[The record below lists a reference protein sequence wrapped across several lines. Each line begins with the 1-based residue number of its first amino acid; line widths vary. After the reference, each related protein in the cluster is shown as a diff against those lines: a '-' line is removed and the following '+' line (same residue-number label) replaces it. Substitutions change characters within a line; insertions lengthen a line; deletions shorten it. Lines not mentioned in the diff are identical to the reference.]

1 MCELSGSDIRQMQGI
16 DHNEGQGA
24 HNNASEPWPQYPSLS
39 LAPFQDLSSQGLDP
53 LLPSGFGQEAS
64 EFMDDSMYDNEGQ
77 GQHNSAS
84 EPWSQLFP
92 HSLTPTINAIQG
104 VGASFQDSSSQGLGP
119 VPPSNF
125 DYEGSEFIDHSMYD
139 TGAPA
144 LGDNGDFLPTENDV
158 HASTRVETA
167 IGGCDSVICPLF
179 RQNPYLHFH
188 CLDEGKLR
196 YISYL
201 L

>member
-1 MCELSGSDIRQMQGI
+1 MCEPSGSDLRQMQGI

-24 HNNASEPWPQYPSLS
+24 HNNASEPWFTPTDAIQCGAL
-39 LAPFQDLSSQGLDP
+39 FQDH
-53 LLPSGFGQEAS
+53 EAS

-77 GQHNSAS
+77 GPHNNAS
-84 EPWSQLFP
+84 ESWSP
-92 HSLTPTINAIQG
+92 RTPTRNAINDFET
-104 VGASFQDSSSQGLGP
+104 SFQGLGP
-119 VPPSNF
+119 MSPSGF
-125 DYEGSEFIDHSMYD
+125 YHEASEFIDYSMC
-139 TGAPA
+139 APA
-144 LGDNGDFLPTENDV
+144 LDNGDFLSTDNDV
-158 HASTRVETA
+158 HASTDNSNLGAGVETA